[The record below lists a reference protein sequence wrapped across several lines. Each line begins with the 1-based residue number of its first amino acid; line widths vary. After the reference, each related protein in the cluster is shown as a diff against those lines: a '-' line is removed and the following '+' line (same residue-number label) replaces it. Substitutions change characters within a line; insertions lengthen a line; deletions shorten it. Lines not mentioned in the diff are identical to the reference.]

1 MQSYAMFFAWKTT
14 MVKKSILLK
23 VSLKGNTIAMRIP
36 AVCVFI
42 IYHYVIN
49 DPKTQRKTIH
59 LYLFHN
65 ICGQE
70 PGHSLGGPSFSG
82 SLTGLHKSFGEAA
95 GCAFLSGCQTWG
107 LISHLLAK
115 KTSPAD
121 SPGMAVCFIRASSR
135 EESVRDGSHS
145 LVGPHLK
152 ASNPQLSVLCSQD
165 TSHQV
170 PSTPTA
176 SFHRQA
182 HVSLSEMEM

>member
-121 SPGMAVCFIRASSR
+121 SPAWQSASS
-135 EESVRDGSHS
+135 E
-145 LVGPHLK
+145 P
-152 ASNPQLSVLCSQD
+152 
-165 TSHQV
+165 
-170 PSTPTA
+170 
-176 SFHRQA
+176 A
-182 HVSLSEMEM
+182 HEKRVCEMEVTVLQGLISKLATPSCPYSVHKTQVTRSRPHPQQVSTGRHMYL